1 MQAVTINRF
10 KEKTMGT
17 REDYQSVM
25 ETQLNQWKQQTER
38 FLAGV
43 AQMAAPA
50 KAEYEKNLALLQAK
64 QEEAWENFQK
74 LTNAG
79 NGAPWDQFRASMD
92 KASGELKAAG
102 ERMSTQFKL

>member
-1 MQAVTINRF
+1 
-10 KEKTMGT
+10 MGT

-25 ETQLNQWKQQTER
+25 ETQLNQWKAQTER

-50 KAEYEKNLALLQAK
+50 KAEYEKNLALLRAK
-64 QEEAWENFQK
+64 QEEAWENFHK
-74 LTNAG
+74 LTNASDG
-79 NGAPWDQFRASMD
+79 VPWERFRANMD

-102 ERMSTQFKL
+102 ERMTSQFKV

>member
-1 MQAVTINRF
+1 MEAVTVNRL

-25 ETQLNQWKQQTER
+25 ETQLNQWKAQTER

-64 QEEAWENFQK
+64 QEEAWANFHK
-74 LTNAG
+74 LTNASEG
-79 NGAPWDQFRASMD
+79 GPWEQFKANMD
-92 KASGELKAAG
+92 KASEELKAAA
-102 ERMSTQFKL
+102 ERMTTQFKV

>member
-1 MQAVTINRF
+1 
-10 KEKTMGT
+10 MGT
-17 REDYQSVM
+17 REDYQTVM
-25 ETQLNQWKQQTER
+25 ETQLNQWKAQTER

-50 KAEYEKNLALLQAK
+50 KAEYEKNLALLQAT
-64 QEEAWENFQK
+64 QEEAWENFRK

-79 NGAPWDQFRASMD
+79 DGTPWEQFRANMD

-102 ERMSTQFKL
+102 ERMSAQFKV